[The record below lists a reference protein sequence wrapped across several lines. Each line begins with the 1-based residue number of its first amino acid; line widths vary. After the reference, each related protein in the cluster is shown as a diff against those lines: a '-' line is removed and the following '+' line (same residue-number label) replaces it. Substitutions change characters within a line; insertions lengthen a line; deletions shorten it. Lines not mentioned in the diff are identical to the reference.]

1 MKNCKH
7 CGSQLGK
14 DCGDAE
20 PDYNEHFCSVGCMV
34 AMPLQENFE
43 VLIRPRAAD
52 CSHSDV
58 IEVSAWSIEDAIE
71 RTERLLK
78 GGVHVPDLGKKI
90 DSTQPMIFMA
100 LMSVVTVA
108 DQVHTSDVLT
118 LYQVR
123 FNLTGEGNLPN
134 KIGDL
139 NE

>member
-90 DSTQPMIFMA
+90 DYIVKGAIHPTDDIYGIDERCDCGRPSAYIGCSYIIPS
-100 LMSVVTVA
+100 SV
-108 DQVHTSDVLT
+108 
-118 LYQVR
+118 
-123 FNLTGEGNLPN
+123 
-134 KIGDL
+134 
-139 NE
+139 